1 MLSSG
6 LGLEASMLF
15 PWLQRFCCV
24 CRCLEYLLRNDAN
37 PGIRDNQGYN
47 AVHYASAY
55 GHRLCLELVRTS
67 IQSTWHLTATMS
79 LFTCLCFVEFC
90 LKHCLFCFF
99 SCVLYQIASETPLDV
114 VSLFLVFCSGL
125 LFTSRPRG
133 FFSCKSKESSHGE
146 YELFSP

>member
-6 LGLEASMLF
+6 LGLEANMLF

-79 LFTCLCFVEFC
+79 LFSYLCFVEFC
-90 LKHCLFCFF
+90 LKNCLFFVCFVFF
-99 SCVLYQIASETPLDV
+99 SCSLTDCKWNTPRCGKLIFS
-114 VSLFLVFCSGL
+114 SLVL
-125 LFTSRPRG
+125 LFRLLKTFHLLSERI
-133 FFSCKSKESSHGE
+133 
-146 YELFSP
+146 LQL